1 VKGRLRR
8 VSSALTIVLGILCVF
23 PLLYLLATGARERRL
38 EIVFVVVLAAVVGL
52 ASWIGAYIKE
62 AGEKRGFKVGWDAA
76 MKESSHLISEA
87 AESNARLISETRES
101 NARSEAVLH
110 EEPDKPEEPN
120 KLEERERKYAS
131 DLSAY
136 WRTVEEQKAI
146 ENRQEGSK
154 DTKES

>member
-1 VKGRLRR
+1 MKGRLRR
-8 VSSALTIVLGILCVF
+8 VSSALMIVLGILCVF
-23 PLLYLLATGARERRL
+23 PLLYLLATGARERRQ
-38 EIVFVVVLAAVVGL
+38 EIFFVVVLAAVVGL

-62 AGEKRGFKVGWDAA
+62 AGEKRGFKLGWDAA
-76 MKESSHLISEA
+76 MKESSHQISET

-101 NARSEAVLH
+101 NARSEAAL
-110 EEPDKPEEPN
+110 PEEPN

>member
-1 VKGRLRR
+1 MKGRLRR
-8 VSSALTIVLGILCVF
+8 VSSALTIVLGILCLF
-23 PLLYLLATGARERRL
+23 PLLYLLATGARQRRQ

-52 ASWIGAYIKE
+52 ASWIGAHIEE
-62 AGEKRGFKVGWDAA
+62 AGEKRGFKLGWDAA
-76 MKESSHLISEA
+76 MKESSHLISETS
-87 AESNARLISETRES
+87 ESNARLISETRES
-101 NARSEAVLH
+101 NARSEAVL
-110 EEPDKPEEPN
+110 PVEPN

-154 DTKES
+154 DS

>member
-1 VKGRLRR
+1 MKGRLRR

-23 PLLYLLATGARERRL
+23 PLLYFLATGARERRQ

-62 AGEKRGFKVGWDAA
+62 AGEKRGFKLGWDAA
-76 MKESSHLISEA
+76 MKESNHLISETA
-87 AESNARLISETRES
+87 ES
-101 NARSEAVLH
+101 NARSEAVL
-110 EEPDKPEEPN
+110 PEEPN
-120 KLEERERKYAS
+120 KREERERKYAS

-146 ENRQEGSK
+146 EKRQEGSK
-154 DTKES
+154 DS

>member
-1 VKGRLRR
+1 MKGRLRR

-23 PLLYLLATGARERRL
+23 PLLYLLATGARERRQ

-62 AGEKRGFKVGWDAA
+62 AGEKRGFKLGWDAA
-76 MKESSHLISEA
+76 MKESSHLISET

-101 NARSEAVLH
+101 NARSEAVL
-110 EEPDKPEEPN
+110 PEEPN

-146 ENRQEGSK
+146 EKRQEGSK
-154 DTKES
+154 DS

>member
-1 VKGRLRR
+1 MKGRLRR

-23 PLLYLLATGARERRL
+23 PLLYLLATGARERRQ

-62 AGEKRGFKVGWDAA
+62 AGEKRGFKLGWDAA
-76 MKESSHLISEA
+76 MKESSHQISET

-101 NARSEAVLH
+101 NARSEAVL
-110 EEPDKPEEPN
+110 PEEPN
-120 KLEERERKYAS
+120 KLEERDQKYAS